1 MKSYLHESIGF
12 LVLAS
17 ACKSSI
23 KSRSKATA
31 NSYWLYNEHDDEVV
45 ATILY
50 GDKKLK
56 IIKGKNREVEESI
69 VVLAKGNKE
78 KALDFNTRLEGNSYI
93 LSSKDPSLEIEISAF
108 TTKTRK
114 VFGKE
119 IITVLPSTP
128 F

>member
-1 MKSYLHESIGF
+1 MI
-12 LVLAS
+12 
-17 ACKSSI
+17 
-23 KSRSKATA
+23 AT
-31 NSYWLYNEHDDEVV
+31 L
-45 ATILY
+45 LY
-50 GDKKLK
+50 GDKKAKLLK
-56 IIKGKNREVEESI
+56 EKNQEVEESI

-128 F
+128 FWKSVKFRNWKTIRSRSDEDFFRRLV